1 MKFFKLKI
9 LLVFLMLFNVQFS
22 CTDKCDSL
30 ELHREPYF
38 SMQNMAFKYVDL
50 YWVNLKSK
58 KLMWEIVDQNYEK
71 NIYPCDSLAM
81 YFEAP
86 DTSLIFHSKNNL
98 RNGFNFTTDVFACI
112 VKQNGYA
119 GTRDLVDKIFI
130 SSNYDF
136 DETHNKNDN
145 LSDIVEIFAYT
156 TSGQN
161 SWKTLDEYN
170 KNSPYEAPK
179 RFYLLIKRK
188 PTRSKKQQFVVKY
201 YMKNEIGEDSKYFII
216 TTPVFNVR

>member
-1 MKFFKLKI
+1 MKYIKLKI
-9 LLVFLMLFNVQFS
+9 LLVFLMLFNIQFS
-22 CTDKCDSL
+22 CTDKCDNL
-30 ELHREPYF
+30 ELYREPYF
-38 SMQNMAFKYVDL
+38 SMQNMTFQYVDL
-50 YWVNLKSK
+50 YWVNIKSK
-58 KLMWEIVDQNYEK
+58 KLMWDIVNQDYE
-71 NIYPCDSLAM
+71 NTVYPCDSLAM
-81 YFEAP
+81 YFESK
-86 DTSLIFHSKNNL
+86 DLLFHSKNDI
-98 RNGFNFTTDVFACI
+98 RNGFNFIPEVFAGNCN
-112 VKQNGYA
+112 VNPNGYA

-161 SWKTLDEYN
+161 SWNTLDEYN
-170 KNSPYEAPK
+170 NNSPYEAPK

-188 PTRSKKQQFVVKY
+188 PTRSMKQQFVIKY
-201 YMKNEIGEDSKYFII
+201 FMKNESGEDSKYFII